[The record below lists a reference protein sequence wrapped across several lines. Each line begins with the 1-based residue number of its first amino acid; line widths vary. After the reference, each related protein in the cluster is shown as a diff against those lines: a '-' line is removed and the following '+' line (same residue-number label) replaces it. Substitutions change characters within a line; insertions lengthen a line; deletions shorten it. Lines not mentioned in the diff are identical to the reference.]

1 MLYTKKWV
9 VKSIRH
15 PSTGLRILVRNLK
28 KNMLQVLKHL
38 KRMNWSNQWMEAELK
53 ELKEWFEEDIIG
65 ELSNKEVDLVEN
77 TYNDVIDFNFA
88 DVSYNK
94 SGNKRIKVH

>member
-1 MLYTKKWV
+1 MCSKYW
-9 VKSIRH
+9 SIW
-15 PSTGLRILVRNLK
+15 
-28 KNMLQVLKHL
+28 
-38 KRMNWSNQWMEAELK
+38 MNWNNQWMEAELK
-53 ELKEWFEEDIIG
+53 ELKEWIKEDIIL
-65 ELSNKEVDLVEN
+65 ELRNKEVDLVEN